1 MRHYFHVAISKII
14 SVQITHNTTKTN
26 RPQEVCKQGAYLPCS
41 MSSDLG
47 VCMCGCD
54 RSPLLYS
61 GAVAMAPPGKNLSD
75 NFDAC
80 RKFLKFLFVKF
91 KKCSF
96 HKYSVL

>member
-1 MRHYFHVAISKII
+1 MSRYLEIPAVAFECFPSNIFCP
-14 SVQITHNTTKTN
+14 VA
-26 RPQEVCKQGAYLPCS
+26 PWPGGP
-41 MSSDLG
+41 G
-47 VCMCGCD
+47 G
-54 RSPLLYS
+54 
-61 GAVAMAPPGKNLSD
+61 AMAPPGKNLSD

>member
-1 MRHYFHVAISKII
+1 MFLLCLADARTVGRVPRAKM
-14 SVQITHNTTKTN
+14 N
-26 RPQEVCKQGAYLPCS
+26 RAN
-41 MSSDLG
+41 
-47 VCMCGCD
+47 
-54 RSPLLYS
+54 S
-61 GAVAMAPPGKNLSD
+61 GAVAEGPGAMAPPGKNLSD